1 MHKLHLIAFFLLIFA
16 TGYGVQASV
25 SNPAERTAVALAG
38 GFATDSFEG
47 PQFKDGLTEVN
58 SLANLRRSRRSRPKG
73 PMDIQHIIAFVLIVS
88 ATAVGLVVTTL
99 SQRARDVGFFVMVAG
114 AVLTNRMDVNFFS
127 QEWYRGTTRGVE
139 VTALDVIALCLIVA
153 SIVIPRYPSKPR
165 LYLPGGLFIM
175 SLYAAYGLFS
185 VLTSHPQMFGAFEL
199 TKILRGIMFFLAAA
213 LFVRTRR
220 EVLLLIFAVVCTVS
234 LQGAMSLQQRYLDGI
249 YRVGGSVEDPNS
261 LSMYI
266 CLVSPILVA
275 AASADVPRWLKRFC
289 WIAFLPA
296 ALASLLTIS
305 RAGIPIFGMVMLGT
319 TVCCVSWKPTFKK
332 AGITLMVAMFAGV
345 ALFKAGDMLMER
357 YGQASLSEEYL
368 DTQNEGRGVYLR
380 WARAIINDHPFGVG
394 LGNWSYWVSKVYG
407 PDAGFRYLSY
417 DDANISPKDIELA
430 NAVYA
435 APAHNLAALTAGELG
450 VPGLILFLLIWIRLF
465 WMGASFLWTRRS
477 DDPMRRMGIGLF
489 FCMWG
494 IFLQSLT
501 EWVFRQTPIFLS
513 FHILAGT
520 LASLH
525 YVKSR
530 ELREAKANAPVDV
543 RSGGVIELTN
553 PDSPAVA

>member
-1 MHKLHLIAFFLLIFA
+1 MDTQYIIALVLIVFA
-16 TGYGVQASV
+16 TG
-25 SNPAERTAVALAG
+25 
-38 GFATDSFEG
+38 
-47 PQFKDGLTEVN
+47 
-58 SLANLRRSRRSRPKG
+58 
-73 PMDIQHIIAFVLIVS
+73 
-88 ATAVGLVVTTL
+88 VGLVVTTL
-99 SQRARDVGFFVMVAG
+99 SQRARDVGFFAMVTG

-139 VTALDVIALCLIVA
+139 VTAIDVIALCLIVA
-153 SIVIPRYPSKPR
+153 SVLLPRYPEKPR
-165 LYLPGGLFIM
+165 LYWPGALFFM
-175 SLYAAYGLFS
+175 GLYAAYGLFS
-185 VLTSHPQMFGAFEL
+185 VLTSYPKMFGAFEL
-199 TKILRGIMFFLAAA
+199 TKIVRGIMFFLAAA

-220 EVLLLIFAVVCTVS
+220 ELILLVSAVCCTVS
-234 LQGAMSLQQRYLDGI
+234 LQGAMALKQRYVEGI

-275 AASADVPRWLKRFC
+275 AASADLPSWLKRFC
-289 WIAFLPA
+289 WISFLPA

-319 TVCCVSWKPTFKK
+319 TVFCVSWKPTFKK
-332 AGITLMVAMFAGV
+332 TAVALVISMLSGV

-357 YGQASLSEEYL
+357 YGQASLAEEYL
-368 DTQNEGRGVYLR
+368 DDQNEGRGVYLR
-380 WARAIINDHPFGVG
+380 WARAIIEDHPSGVG
-394 LGNWSYWVSKVYG
+394 LGNWSFWVSKVYG
-407 PDAGFRYLSY
+407 PEAGFRYLSY
-417 DDANISPKDIELA
+417 DDPTISPKEIQLS

-435 APAHNLAALTAGELG
+435 APAHNLAALTVGELG
-450 VPGLILFLLIWIRLF
+450 VPGLILFMLIWARLF

-477 DDPMRRMGIGLF
+477 DDPMRRIGIGLF

-525 YVKSR
+525 YAKR
-530 ELREAKANAPVDV
+530 REARQAKALAPVDV
-543 RSGGVIELTN
+543 RADGVIELTN
-553 PDSPAVA
+553 PDTPAVA